1 MYAALFCNLEIMV
14 TPHIEILCEALAQV
28 LIARKMSMV
37 TAESCT
43 GGLIAAS
50 CTQLS
55 GSSAWF
61 ERGFVTYSNAA
72 KSELLGVPS
81 SLIEKQGAVSEEVAK
96 AMALGALVHSP
107 ACISVAVTGIA
118 GPTGGSEAKPVG
130 TVWLA
135 WAWRDS
141 QHALHSEAMLRQFEG
156 TRSDVRYA
164 TAELALAHLTELVEK
179 TAALP
184 SK

>member
-1 MYAALFCNLEIMV
+1 LESLV
-14 TPHIEILCEALAQV
+14 TPYLETLCTALAQV

-50 CTQLS
+50 STQLS

-72 KSELLGVPS
+72 KSALLGVPY
-81 SLIEKQGAVSEEVAK
+81 SLIETQGAVSEEVAK
-96 AMALGALVHSP
+96 AMALGALAHSP
-107 ACISVAVTGIA
+107 AHISVAVTGIA
-118 GPTGGSEAKPVG
+118 GPTGGSAAKPVG

-141 QHALHSEAMLRQFEG
+141 QHALHSEAMLRRFEG
-156 TRSDVRYA
+156 TRSEVRYA

-179 TAALP
+179 TSPLQP
-184 SK
+184 E

>member
-1 MYAALFCNLEIMV
+1 MV
-14 TPHIEILCEALAQV
+14 TPYLETLCTALAKV
-28 LIARKMSMV
+28 LTARKLSMV

-50 CTQLS
+50 CTQLP

-72 KSELLGVPS
+72 KTESLGVPS
-81 SLIEKQGAVSEEVAK
+81 SLILANGAVSEEVAK
-96 AMALGALVHSP
+96 AMALGALAHSP
-107 ACISVAVTGIA
+107 AHISVAVTGIA
-118 GPTGGSEAKPVG
+118 GPTGGSDAKPVG

-141 QHALHSEAMLRQFEG
+141 NQALHSETLLRQFEG
-156 TRSDVRYA
+156 TRSEVRDA
-164 TAELALAHLTELVEK
+164 TAALAIARLTELVEN
-179 TAALP
+179 TATLQA
-184 SK
+184 K

>member
-1 MYAALFCNLEIMV
+1 MV
-14 TPHIEILCEALAQV
+14 TPRLETLCTALAQV
-28 LIARKMSMV
+28 LIARKLSMV

-156 TRSDVRYA
+156 TRSHVRYA
-164 TAELALAHLTELVEK
+164 TAELALARLTELVET

-184 SK
+184 CK